1 MEHLNSWSSSKW
13 PRNFKLLP
21 LLKQVLSSGH
31 HGQLN
36 RLTISVFSKCTVYF
50 WPKTQRCVEIFQK
63 FVFFFFISK
72 MYFLGI
78 NFRASRNL
86 WFLISIFRFERKCIY
101 QCNNICIIGSYRSE
115 GMSYGFGHVWL
126 WLISINES
134 SSTKTTNIKWCKLQ
148 LKYHLNRL
156 SVLR

>member
-1 MEHLNSWSSSKW
+1 MILNW
-13 PRNFKLLP
+13 RGIFNLP
-21 LLKQVLSSGH
+21 EIPENRFFLDNILQWLVLKFFPKKIFFWKIRIDPKIVHFQNSFF
-31 HGQLN
+31 
-36 RLTISVFSKCTVYF
+36 FSK
-50 WPKTQRCVEIFQK
+50 I
-63 FVFFFFISK
+63 
-72 MYFLGI
+72 YFLGL

-115 GMSYGFGHVWL
+115 GMSYWSGHVWL
-126 WLISINES
+126 WLISIHES

-156 SVLR
+156 SVWR